1 MNDMSGCPEGFAGPG
16 FTSDPGPSSVVVPAA
31 RGCGPCPSP
40 EGERRFDGLGTGPPL
55 SVTLDPESIS
65 GDEALSPYWNA
76 RCAERQSMWWLP
88 HRTLSRGEAGRPSD
102 ASSNFREESSSF
114 WKRTIL
120 PAGSTSAASLR
131 LSLPSAT
138 PIMAS
143 ALVKATRKIRA
154 YPKDPELLHELVRQQ
169 RRAYNLAVACFRE
182 VDDGLVDPRD
192 PDLKQT
198 ALRATIRDFVRSEVQ
213 ERGGT
218 FRSAD
223 CDEAVNAAF
232 RSRDAVIGK
241 RKAGERCRL
250 SFRSFKD
257 MRQRLV
263 VQKLSGA
270 FVARNFD
277 LAEPMPEE
285 AWRKLT
291 TIVLERGQWV
301 ICAQKRIATTGQDE
315 IQVRSVVALDPGVRT
330 FVTAYS
336 VNHAA
341 SYGDG
346 FYADKVFP
354 LLLKLD
360 DLVGLRAKA
369 RHREWRR
376 HFQKRIDKLAIRV
389 RNLVEDLHRR
399 VAYDLVQAFD
409 VILLPSFET
418 KEMSVKF
425 DRKIRTRTVRSMLG
439 LAHYRFRR
447 TLDWMCRK
455 YGKRLVIANE
465 GPYTSR
471 TRSWDGIV
479 DRKLGGAKT
488 VSDGSIVVDRDM
500 NGARGIMLRALY
512 GNLGRFQAAG
522 AEVALVAD

>member
-1 MNDMSGCPEGFAGPG
+1 
-16 FTSDPGPSSVVVPAA
+16 
-31 RGCGPCPSP
+31 
-40 EGERRFDGLGTGPPL
+40 
-55 SVTLDPESIS
+55 
-65 GDEALSPYWNA
+65 
-76 RCAERQSMWWLP
+76 
-88 HRTLSRGEAGRPSD
+88 
-102 ASSNFREESSSF
+102 
-114 WKRTIL
+114 
-120 PAGSTSAASLR
+120 
-131 LSLPSAT
+131 
-138 PIMAS
+138 
-143 ALVKATRKIRA
+143 
-154 YPKDPELLHELVRQQ
+154 
-169 RRAYNLAVACFRE
+169 
-182 VDDGLVDPRD
+182 
-192 PDLKQT
+192 
-198 ALRATIRDFVRSEVQ
+198 
-213 ERGGT
+213 
-218 FRSAD
+218 
-223 CDEAVNAAF
+223 
-232 RSRDAVIGK
+232 
-241 RKAGERCRL
+241 
-250 SFRSFKD
+250 
-257 MRQRLV
+257 
-263 VQKLSGA
+263 
-270 FVARNFD
+270 
-277 LAEPMPEE
+277 MPEE

-291 TIVLERGQWV
+291 TIVLERGQWF
-301 ICAQKRIATTGQDE
+301 ICAQKQIATTGQDE

-354 LLLKLD
+354 LLLRLD

-376 HFQKRIDKLAIRV
+376 HLQKRIDKLAIRV
-389 RNLVEDLHRR
+389 RNLVDDLHRR

-418 KEMSVKF
+418 KEMSVKS

-439 LAHYRFRR
+439 LAHYRFRQK
-447 TLDWMCRK
+447 LEWMCRK

-465 GPYTSR
+465 AYTSR

-522 AEVALVAD
+522 AEVALVAE